1 MNILIFS
8 WRGPGHPNA
17 GGAEISTHEHAKG
30 WVRAG
35 HRVTLFTSYYKGAKR
50 QEKIDGVEII
60 RSGSQFFE
68 VHWEAFKWYC
78 FGNHQRFDLVID
90 QFHGIP
96 LFTPLYVRA
105 KKLSFI
111 HEVTKEVWKLNQF
124 PWPFNFFV
132 AVLGSIIEP
141 FIFKLYKNVP
151 FMTVSQ
157 SSKKDL
163 VEWGIPE
170 NNITVIHNGSGPLP
184 FKKLP
189 NKEVKKTVVYLG
201 ALTKDKGIE
210 DALRIFS
217 ILNSNSNDWQFW
229 VIGRA
234 DRQYLSELKQQSKK
248 LNLEDWMKFWGYVRE
263 QKKFELL
270 ARAHLLINP
279 SIREGW
285 GLVVI
290 EAASVGTPTI
300 AFNVAG
306 LRNSIIDAKTGILTE
321 DNTINKMVE
330 EIVQLMHN
338 KPKYEEIRKNA
349 ILWSKKFTWEKATK
363 MSLKLIDKIMKS

>member
-17 GGAEISTHEHAKG
+17 GGAEISTHEHAMG
-30 WVRAG
+30 WIKAG
-35 HRVTLFTSYYKGAKR
+35 HNVVLFTSYYKGAKR

-60 RSGSQFFE
+60 RSGRQFFG

-78 FGNHQRFDLVID
+78 FASHQRFDLVID

-96 LFTPLYVRA
+96 FFTPLYVKE

-111 HEVTKEVWKLNQF
+111 HEVTKEVWKFNQF
-124 PWPFNFFV
+124 PPPVKLFV
-132 AVLGSIIEP
+132 GILGNLIEP
-141 FIFKLYKNVP
+141 FIFKLYKNIP
-151 FMTVSQ
+151 FMTVSY
-157 SSKKDL
+157 STKRDL
-163 VEWGIPE
+163 EEWGIPE
-170 NNITVIHNGSGPLP
+170 GNITVVNNGVAPPP
-184 FKKLP
+184 FKSLP
-189 NKEVKKTVVYLG
+189 KKETKTTIIFLG
-201 ALTKDKGIE
+201 ALAQDKGIE
-210 DALRIFS
+210 DALRVFAK
-217 ILNSNSNDWQFW
+217 LNSKFNGWQFW
-229 VIGRA
+229 VVGKS
-234 DRQYLSELKQQSKK
+234 DSKYLSGLKALSNKWK
-248 LNLEDWMKFWGYVRE
+248 LGGKIKFWGYVSE

-290 EAASVGTPTI
+290 EAASAGTPTI

-306 LRNSIIDAKTGILTE
+306 LRDSIIDAKTGILTE
-321 DNTINKMVE
+321 DNTIDKMVE

-338 KPKYEEIRKNA
+338 KPRYEEIRKNA
-349 ILWSKKFTWEKATK
+349 ILWSKKFTWKKTTK